1 MPSRNII
8 LLTSS
13 LAGLTF
19 GLGLIL
25 SGMVNPAKVLSFL
38 DIAGTWDPSLALVM
52 VGAITIAA
60 LGFSIIK
67 KRRLS
72 LLAQEIQLPNKR
84 ELDQP
89 LVLGSLGFGIGWG
102 LAGICP
108 GPALVLLGTANLKGI
123 VFVIFML
130 LGMGAFEIVSARNK
144 S

>member
-1 MPSRNII
+1 MRHKRMT
-8 LLTSS
+8 LLISA

-25 SGMVNPAKVLSFL
+25 SGMVNPAKVLAFL
-38 DIAGTWDPSLALVM
+38 DIAGVWDPSLALVM
-52 VGAITIAA
+52 VGAISIAA
-60 LGFSIIK
+60 IAFSMIK

-72 LLAQEIQLPNKR
+72 LLAQEIQLPNKQT
-84 ELDQP
+84 LDKP

-108 GPALVLLGTANLKGI
+108 GPALVLLGSANLKGI

-130 LGMGAFEIVSARNK
+130 LGMGVFELLSASK
-144 S
+144 KA

>member
-1 MPSRNII
+1 MNNRKLI

-13 LAGLTF
+13 LAGLVF

-25 SGMVNPAKVLSFL
+25 SGMVNPNKVLSFL
-38 DIAGTWDPSLALVM
+38 DVAGLWDPSLAFVM
-52 VGAITIAA
+52 IGAISIAA
-60 LGFSIIK
+60 IGFNISK

-72 LLAQEIQLPNKR
+72 LLAQDIQLPSKR

-89 LVLGSLGFGIGWG
+89 LIFGSLGFGIGWG
-102 LAGICP
+102 IAGICP

-130 LGMGAFEIVSARNK
+130 LGMGVFEIFTARNK